1 MKNKLGSYIQK
12 LMTTILDKD
21 QDEFVVELA
30 YNELN
35 MLKMGVEQFLS
46 KHKKDDNEDVKNTTK
61 ILLQEQQEDKNGK

>member
-35 MLKMGVEQFLS
+35 MLKMGVEQFL
-46 KHKKDDNEDVKNTTK
+46 
-61 ILLQEQQEDKNGK
+61 